1 MLPGPLHRLTRLK
14 EDPAEGWLTSIDR
27 TIVLVKGWAAWAV
40 WAVFIRVAYQAYR
53 YVIAT
58 MSGDFDLTQTVRIF
72 SLQGFLT
79 AATGAALIVPM
90 RRLVIRIR
98 ANTIAKLAK
107 EAATAQAAEV
117 DDFLSLDGEPEGRL
131 VSLVGWVRGHGYL
144 YQPVAGERAV
154 GLTLRCQDGVPFVME
169 SVHNFDLL
177 DEAGQPAL
185 VLTGGGRVYGDTNV
199 RLERASAGDRQ
210 LLQSLDLPATA
221 LPTDWNAFVI
231 RDGDPVMVIG
241 TKTTVQDLTQLQRG
255 KAAARTAIASTK
267 ARPLLVFPLAAERRE
282 V

>member
-1 MLPGPLHRLTRLK
+1 LTRLK